1 MFQTQPARTNLG
13 FAGFSASP
21 RSARLISAF
30 RSKRRGRIIVA
41 LHVARIEVLETEIR
55 KAEPAH
61 ALVIL
66 AGELDASNVGQLYE
80 QLAELAREGT
90 RHIALNLAELEFIDS
105 TGLSVIIAAHKR
117 AEMLGGELII
127 FSPPQ
132 SIRRL
137 FTVTGIDTYLNI
149 RPKNPTGPATD
160 RDGVQDQSP
169 ATTDD
174 EPELA

>member
-1 MFQTQPARTNLG
+1 VKQKPEIGPFDLSTPV
-13 FAGFSASP
+13 
-21 RSARLISAF
+21 
-30 RSKRRGRIIVA
+30 KRKGGIIVT
-41 LHVARIEVLETEIR
+41 LRVTRIEAALATEIR

-61 ALVIL
+61 ALVML

-80 QLAELAREGT
+80 QLAQLTREGA

-105 TGLSVIIAAHKR
+105 TGLSAIIAAHKR
-117 AEMLGGELII
+117 AEALGGELII

-149 RPKNPTGPATD
+149 RPKNPKAAERIPGVTRQQAQSHAAAT
-160 RDGVQDQSP
+160 RDE
-169 ATTDD
+169 
-174 EPELA
+174 EPESA

>member
-1 MFQTQPARTNLG
+1 
-13 FAGFSASP
+13 
-21 RSARLISAF
+21 
-30 RSKRRGRIIVA
+30 VA
-41 LHVARIEVLETEIR
+41 LRVARIEALETDIR

-61 ALVIL
+61 ALVML

-80 QLAELAREGT
+80 QLAELTREGV

-105 TGLSVIIAAHKR
+105 TGLSLIIAAHKR
-117 AEMLGGELII
+117 AEALGGELII
-127 FSPPQ
+127 FSPTR

-149 RPKNPTGPATD
+149 RPKSPTGSATH
-160 RDGVQDQSP
+160 RDKIPDQSS
-169 ATTDD
+169 AAMDN